1 MEENKAPVV
10 YQPPQQQANP
20 LMFLFILLALP
31 LQAAMN
37 LISGLVQLMQPPTLT
52 GVGQRQ
58 YTNEETWTVERDEKG
73 RIISITVHRNAIQK

>member
-1 MEENKAPVV
+1 MVEENKAPVV
-10 YQPPQQQANP
+10 YQPPQQANP

-31 LQAAMN
+31 LQAVMN
-37 LISGLVQLMQPPTLT
+37 LIGGLAQLMQPPTFT

-73 RIISITVHRNAIQK
+73 RIISITVHRNAIQR